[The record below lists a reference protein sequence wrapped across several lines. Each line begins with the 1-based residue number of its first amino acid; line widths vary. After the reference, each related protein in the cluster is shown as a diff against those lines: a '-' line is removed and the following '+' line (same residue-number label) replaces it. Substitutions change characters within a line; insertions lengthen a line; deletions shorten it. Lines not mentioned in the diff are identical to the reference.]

1 MGGPTARS
9 NSHGTGGDHGK
20 MPIVRVEM
28 LKGRSKEQ
36 KAKLAEVI
44 TKAMV
49 DIANAKP
56 EATSIVFY
64 DVERSDWAE
73 AGKLVSDT

>member
-1 MGGPTARS
+1 
-9 NSHGTGGDHGK
+9 

-44 TKAMV
+44 TQAMV
-49 DIANAKP
+49 DIAKAKP
-56 EATSIVFY
+56 EATSIVFH